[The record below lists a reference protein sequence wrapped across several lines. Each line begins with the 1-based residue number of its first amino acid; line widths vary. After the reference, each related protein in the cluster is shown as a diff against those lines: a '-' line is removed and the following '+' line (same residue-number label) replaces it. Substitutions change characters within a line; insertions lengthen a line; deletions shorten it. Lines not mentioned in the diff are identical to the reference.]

1 MSEPLPVLITANP
14 FSGKG
19 KNRERVAALSAALQT
34 HGIEAEAVWDLD
46 ERRATLAQPDIHERY
61 RCLVSAGGDGSIAAA
76 VNDLR
81 AGLRHEDETT
91 RLPIAMLPAG
101 NENLFAIAF
110 GHNRG
115 IDALAGAI
123 ARGRTRTI
131 DAGDAGGRLFT
142 LMASAG
148 FDSEVVR
155 RVDDWRV
162 PEAQGKPLRR
172 VSRITYAP
180 KIVGAVTGYRYPPVT
195 LEADGQTVTGAHAF
209 VFNIGQ
215 YGFNLG
221 LASAA
226 DPGDG
231 LLDWVVFEKPGV
243 VAMAGYG
250 LAVMRGKHLDRSDV
264 HHGRSASIRL
274 SADEAVPVQADG
286 DPAGAT
292 AMEVKVL
299 PGMLRVIDG
308 AA

>member
-1 MSEPLPVLITANP
+1 MAASLPVLITANP

-19 KNRERVAALSAALQT
+19 ENRERVAALAAALESR
-34 HGIEAEAVWDLD
+34 GIPSESVWDLS
-46 ERRATLAQPDIHERY
+46 ERRAMLAQSGIHARY

-81 AGLRHEDETT
+81 AGLSKEDEVT

-115 IDALAGAI
+115 TDALAEAI
-123 ARGRTRTI
+123 ARGETKTI

-148 FDSEVVR
+148 LDSDVVR

-162 PEAQGKPLRR
+162 TGAEGEPLKR

-180 KIVGAVTGYRYPPVT
+180 KIVGAVTGYKYPPVT
-195 LEADGQTVTGAHAF
+195 LEAEGRSVTGAHAF

-221 LASAA
+221 FARDA

-231 LLDWVVFEKPGV
+231 LLDWVVFEKAGV
-243 VAMAGYG
+243 VALAGYG
-250 LAVMRGKHLDRSDV
+250 LAVLRGKHLDRADV
-264 HHGRSASIRL
+264 HHGRSACIKL
-274 SADEAVPVQADG
+274 TADEPVPVQADG

-292 AMEVKVL
+292 AMEVRVL
-299 PGMLRVIDG
+299 PGMLRVIEGG
-308 AA
+308 A